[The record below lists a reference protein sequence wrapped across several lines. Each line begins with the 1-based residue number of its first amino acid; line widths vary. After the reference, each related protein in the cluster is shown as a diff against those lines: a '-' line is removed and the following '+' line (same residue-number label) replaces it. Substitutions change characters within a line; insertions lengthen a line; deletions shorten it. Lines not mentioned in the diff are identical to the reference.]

1 MDLDFD
7 KLLGLINLIMGVL
20 RKLIDSGMLE
30 EVF

>member
-1 MDLDFD
+1 MNLNFD